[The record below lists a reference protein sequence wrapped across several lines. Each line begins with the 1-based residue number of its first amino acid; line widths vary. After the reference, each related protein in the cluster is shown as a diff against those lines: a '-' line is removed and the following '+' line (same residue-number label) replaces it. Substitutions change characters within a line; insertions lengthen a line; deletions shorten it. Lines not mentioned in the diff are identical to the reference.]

1 MFISILERVDILRL
15 EIAIVSTFHIA
26 SVHRIIGGKCKI
38 GLFVIYRIRDIIFI
52 SQSICYS
59 IVISPRP
66 TPVFPMS
73 KPSDYNDPSLEN
85 VYKQVPESSR
95 LQNSCELWVAWNS
108 CPIKLLFETRYF
120 LLSWGYRRRSQ
131 NLCFS
136 GNTLRVVPEFVT
148 DTTALKSPEAK
159 LLHNF

>member
-59 IVISPRP
+59 IVISPHDQPLFSRCQNHLII
-66 TPVFPMS
+66 TILHLKTFIN
-73 KPSDYNDPSLEN
+73 KCRNHL
-85 VYKQVPESSR
+85 VYKTPA
-95 LQNSCELWVAWNS
+95 NFG
-108 CPIKLLFETRYF
+108 LL
-120 LLSWGYRRRSQ
+120 GIHA
-131 NLCFS
+131 
-136 GNTLRVVPEFVT
+136 P
-148 DTTALKSPEAK
+148 
-159 LLHNF
+159 